1 MPDAP
6 SDEELMRAYCEG
18 DKQAFNQLFARYAGL
33 LMSVARR
40 QLETEDQARDVVQE
54 TFVRLHAA
62 RHDFRKDAR
71 LRPWVMTIA
80 MNLVRE
86 HWRRAKRRKTTLD
99 DTLDARPGPVLERE
113 PLETRQ
119 RAEQVRRALTQ
130 LPASQRE
137 VVELH
142 WLQERPFAE
151 VAEIVGTS
159 EGAVRVR
166 AHRAYKTLKE
176 LLDPELGNG

>member
-1 MPDAP
+1 MI
-6 SDEELMRAYCEG
+6 SG
-18 DKQAFNQLFARYAGL
+18 
-33 LMSVARR
+33 
-40 QLETEDQARDVVQE
+40 
-54 TFVRLHAA
+54 
-62 RHDFRKDAR
+62 
-71 LRPWVMTIA
+71 RPWVMTIA

-86 HWRRAKRRKTTLD
+86 HWRRTKRRKTTAD
-99 DTLDARPGPVLERE
+99 DTLDMRPGPVAERE

-119 RAEQVRRALTQ
+119 RAEAVRRALGL

-151 VAEIVGTS
+151 VAQIVGTS

-176 LLDPELGNG
+176 LLEPELGHD

>member
-1 MPDAP
+1 
-6 SDEELMRAYCEG
+6 MRAYCAGERP
-18 DKQAFNQLFARYAGL
+18 AFDELFARYAPL
-33 LMSVARR
+33 LLRVARR
-40 QLETEDQARDVVQE
+40 QLATEDQARDVVQE

-62 RHDFRKDAR
+62 RHDFRTDAR

-86 HWRRAKRRKTTLD
+86 HWRKTKRRKTSVD
-99 DTLDARPGPVLERE
+99 DTLDLRAAPAPERGPIEI
-113 PLETRQ
+113 RQ
-119 RAEQVRRALTQ
+119 REQAVRAALAT
-130 LPASQRE
+130 LPDSQRE

-166 AHRAYKTLKE
+166 AHRAYKKLKE
-176 LLDPELGNG
+176 LLEPELGHD